1 MRGSTYNTA
10 ALVTSLTC
18 QPHSNVKLFTSLRKY
33 LPTVKEIQQYRYLH
47 IFGDSLK
54 QQELWSFN
62 RQSTAKGVAI
72 GLFCAFLPMPFEMV
86 PAIFLAA
93 LMRGNLPF
101 AIAGIWV
108 SNPLTWIP
116 LYTPCYLLGAA
127 IIGVEPVELHQITIF
142 QLGWHYV
149 ALWLGCLIV
158 GIVLSVSVHFLI
170 SFVWRSQVR
179 QRWRLR
185 QQGRLKRDKSSEI
198 DNRSSL

>member
-1 MRGSTYNTA
+1 M
-10 ALVTSLTC
+10 
-18 QPHSNVKLFTSLRKY
+18 KLFTNLRKF

-72 GLFCAFLPMPFEMV
+72 GLFCAFLPMPFEIV

-101 AIAGIWV
+101 AVAGIWI

-116 LYTPCYLLGAA
+116 LYTPCYLLGAV
-127 IIGVEPVELHQITIF
+127 IIGVDPVALHQITIF

-158 GIVLSVSVHFLI
+158 GIVLSVSAHFII
-170 SFVWRSQVR
+170 SSAWRSQIR
-179 QRWRLR
+179 QRWKRR
-185 QQGRLKRDKSSEI
+185 QQLRLLRGKS
-198 DNRSSL
+198 NSSAK

>member
-1 MRGSTYNTA
+1 MKF
-10 ALVTSLTC
+10 LLD
-18 QPHSNVKLFTSLRKY
+18 LRKH
-33 LPTVKEIQQYRYLH
+33 LPTAGEIQQYRYLH

-54 QQELWSFN
+54 QPELWSFT

-101 AIAGIWV
+101 SIACVWI
-108 SNPLTWIP
+108 SNPITWVP
-116 LYTPCYLLGAA
+116 LYTPCYLLGAK
-127 IIGVEPVELHQITIF
+127 ILGVEPIALQEISLF

-158 GIVLSVSVHFLI
+158 GLAVSVGAHFLI
-170 SFVWRSQVR
+170 SFAWRSQIR
-179 QRWRLR
+179 QRWARRKALRL
-185 QQGRLKRDKSSEI
+185 LRDKNAAKEIAKSGSE
-198 DNRSSL
+198 